1 MIEHHAGTRLAE
13 WLRKRKKTKA
23 ALARHLD
30 VSKQAVGKWILTGQ
44 IARER
49 LTAIG
54 DYLEITTDDLLGS
67 APATNVRPIASARSV
82 KGSQSA
88 RLDLNI
94 LTAAIET
101 LEQALIETRRVMAPA
116 KKAEL
121 VATIYELFANSNGK
135 VESATVIRLI
145 RSVA

>member
-1 MIEHHAGTRLAE
+1 MVDLHAGTRLASY
-13 WLRKRKKTKA
+13 LRQRKKTKA

-49 LTAIG
+49 IKAIC
-54 DYLEITTDDLLGS
+54 DYLEITTDELLGT
-67 APATNVRPIASARSV
+67 PQATNVRPIASARSA

-88 RLDLNI
+88 RLDLAI
-94 LTAAIET
+94 LTAAVET
-101 LEQALIETRRVMAPA
+101 LEKALAETRKVMTPPKKAALI
-116 KKAEL
+116 
-121 VATIYELFANSNGK
+121 ATIYELFADSNGK
-135 VESATVIRLI
+135 VESGTVIRLI